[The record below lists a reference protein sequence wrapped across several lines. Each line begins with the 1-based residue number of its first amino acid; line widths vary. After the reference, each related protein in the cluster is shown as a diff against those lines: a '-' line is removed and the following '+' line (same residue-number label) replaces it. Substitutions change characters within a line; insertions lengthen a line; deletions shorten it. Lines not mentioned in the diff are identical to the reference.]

1 MPFNV
6 NNVDITVAANFIYAV
21 TMVAVTNVAQNPSS
35 LIDADIE
42 VCMFRCLKP
51 LNAPQMFVI
60 EVLKHIRSR

>member
-6 NNVDITVAANFIYAV
+6 NNVDITVASNFIYAV
-21 TMVAVTNVAQNPSS
+21 TMVAVTNVAQNPTS

-51 LNAPQMFVI
+51 INTL
-60 EVLKHIRSR
+60 